1 MLDILKQLTI
11 PQWAVIVFLI
21 YMYLTGKLNINSLVS
36 LFKPQTA
43 QSDVSTTNSSGENH
57 ELLLSMLKVLSDIL
71 VQAKQE
77 GDKQTEDA
85 VVAVIPKVCKYDES
99 K

>member
-36 LFKPQTA
+36 LLKPQTM
-43 QSDVSTTNSSGENH
+43 QSDVSTTNSLGENH

-85 VVAVIPKVCKYDES
+85 VVTVIPKVCKYDES

>member
-36 LFKPQTA
+36 LLKPRTM
-43 QSDVSTTNSSGENH
+43 QSDVNTANSSSENH

>member
-36 LFKPQTA
+36 LFKPQTT
-43 QSDVSTTNSSGENH
+43 QSDVNTANSSSENH